1 MTECQQS
8 LTSLL
13 ALIMLLFAPLTAS
26 SNPFEKLEQQFLDS
40 EGINLAFEISSEGAV
55 KSALTGRLALCKG
68 NRIKLQSSGD
78 LFGQPVNNSL
88 QSDGQVMNLNQQQQN
103 LPSKLNEAVVVGLL
117 RMGLLHNLARLGGN
131 LAPDHAGGGVAD
143 WVQVPVVRVNSD
155 NLFFDILV
163 AGTRAGK
170 AELVL
175 SDDGLPL
182 TREQIVYFGSEQM
195 NVTESYTDLSLSCRL

>member
-1 MTECQQS
+1 
-8 LTSLL
+8 
-13 ALIMLLFAPLTAS
+13 MLVFAPSTAS
-26 SNPFEKLEQQFLDS
+26 SNPFEELEQQFLDS

-55 KSALTGRLALCKG
+55 NSALIGRLALCKG
-68 NRIKLQSSGD
+68 NRILIQSSGE
-78 LFGQPVNNSL
+78 LFGQPVKNSL
-88 QSDGQVMNLNQQQQN
+88 QSDGLVMNLNRQQQV
-103 LPSKLNEAVVVGLL
+103 LPPKLNEAVVVGML

-155 NLFFDILV
+155 NLYFDILV
-163 AGTRAGK
+163 AGTRAGR

-182 TREQIVYFGSEQM
+182 TRVQKVYFGTEEM
-195 NVTESYTDLSLSCRL
+195 HVTESYTDFSLTCRL